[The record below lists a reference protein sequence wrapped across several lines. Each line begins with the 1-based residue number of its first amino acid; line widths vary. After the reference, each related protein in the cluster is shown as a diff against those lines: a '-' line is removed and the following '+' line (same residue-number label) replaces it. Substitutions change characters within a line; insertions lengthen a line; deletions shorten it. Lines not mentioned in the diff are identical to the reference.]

1 MSRLGDIENAL
12 VSRLAAA
19 TSGGSP
25 VFVAVQGLSGGHR
38 RAIQQLLR
46 RRRTPAAFVAF
57 TDEPTAPET
66 PVGRKGAQFAVL
78 VAARALRAGSDPRHG
93 DADAT
98 GAFDLLDVVRTQLD
112 DYVPV
117 AGLRAVNLRE
127 RFVEADER
135 CAVYESLYRIEPVAT
150 QEQGP
155 PAPETL
161 LAFDGESPGEVDL
174 SWTAGK
180 LVDGTDEP
188 VLYNIYRKRS
198 GESVFTLQ
206 DAVPA
211 ETLSVTLPSQPAE
224 ETLQY
229 HVTGEN
235 TGSEGPASNVV
246 VIMV

>member
-1 MSRLGDIENAL
+1 MSLRHSSVKTVGESPQAL
-12 VSRLAAA
+12 PIASVLHTR
-19 TSGGSP
+19 GSN
-25 VFVAVQGLSGGHR
+25 
-38 RAIQQLLR
+38 
-46 RRRTPAAFVAF
+46 PAHD
-57 TDEPTAPET
+57 TELDEPTAPET

-78 VAARALRAGSDPRHG
+78 VAACALRAGSDPRHG

-117 AGLRAVNLRE
+117 AGVKAVNLRE

-135 CAVYESLYRIEPVAT
+135 CAVYESLYRIEPVTT
-150 QEQGP
+150 QEQRP

-161 LAFDGESPGEVDL
+161 LAFDGESGGEVDL
-174 SWTAGK
+174 SWAAGK

-211 ETLSVTLPSQPAE
+211 ETPSVTLPGQPAE

-235 TGSEGPASNVV
+235 AGSEGPASNVV
-246 VIMV
+246 VIIV